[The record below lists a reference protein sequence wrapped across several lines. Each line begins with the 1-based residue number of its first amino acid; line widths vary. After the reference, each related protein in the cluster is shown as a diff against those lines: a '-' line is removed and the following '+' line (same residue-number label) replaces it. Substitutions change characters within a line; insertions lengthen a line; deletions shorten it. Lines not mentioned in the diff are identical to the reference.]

1 MNVTLTRVL
10 CSSST
15 FMGHLHFCSGDIPFL
30 IQTPPLR
37 MTGFQIGKGGGGGV
51 RFFFKEAHKILT
63 LRTNFSKVPTC
74 KERTRRISFFKERR
88 QKFEASVSS
97 HPSGGGGCPVRIK
110 YGLSPRATFP
120 TPISHSI
127 TLSQNLT
134 NWCDLYWRKIIVST
148 MIS

>member
-1 MNVTLTRVL
+1 MNVTLARVL

-37 MTGFQIGKGGGGGV
+37 MTGFQIGEGGGGAAN
-51 RFFFKEAHKILT
+51 FFFKEAHKILT

-88 QKFEASVSS
+88 QKFEASISS
-97 HPSGGGGCPVRIK
+97 HPSGSGGCPVRIK
-110 YGLSPRATFP
+110 YGLSPRAIFP
-120 TPISHSI
+120 TPILHSI